1 MTDLFKLQEIVIAS
15 ADPKLMPE
23 DTTVF
28 LFIILSSAVTAF
40 RLCSSRYGAPLSLL
54 SFNMNDTI
62 DALKLQVTQFD
73 KNVIG
78 N

>member
-40 RLCSSRYGAPLSLL
+40 RLCSSRYGG
-54 SFNMNDTI
+54 DIWTI
-62 DALKLQVTQFD
+62 TFAIQLHR
-73 KNVIG
+73 
-78 N
+78 